1 MLGIKIQPFLL
12 SVLMLLL
19 TFSLQAQEVSFEA
32 TTDAREVVENNSFSV
47 VFTLRNAEGS
57 GFRPPAFDGFRVLR
71 GPNRSVSTQ
80 ISNGVVRSEKSYTYT
95 LLARGEGTYTI
106 GPASILVN
114 GKKLT
119 TEPVQVKVVKGKEGV
134 EKDLNQ
140 VTVRVIPSVVDAV
153 VGQQIIIDYKLYT
166 TVNVD
171 SYNVIEESD
180 YQGFFAQD
188 IKRFDSRV
196 IREVE
201 DGVQYVTKVLKR
213 VALFPQQAG
222 ALTIEPMLIQIGIV
236 EDDDPARRRSMF
248 FNRNIKRTAI
258 ETEPLTINV
267 SSLPGDAP
275 ATFSGAVGQYQVS
288 SRLNR
293 KMMTT
298 DDVLSVRIAVQG
310 NGDVKRIQPPELNL
324 PEGFDAYDP
333 KVKDESAYEI
343 NGEIVGKK
351 EFEYL
356 VLPKKPG
363 TYNIAPAFT
372 FYNPDSAKYVT
383 IEDDVFPLNVR
394 QGSMVATDR
403 PALEEEEATID
414 DIEFIML
421 NTALYPKQS
430 SPFIGSLLFWLLS
443 VLPLLLL
450 GGIWLFK
457 RSRDADLAMDPALKR
472 QKKARKA
479 AEKRLETANQHL
491 KAEKSRAFYDEVSK
505 AMLDYVCDKLQIP
518 RSELT
523 KENLREKLQNLKVE
537 ESRIDRFMKIIH
549 NCEIALFAGKDN
561 SEAMNETYENCV
573 DTIASIEAH
582 LSK

>member
-12 SVLMLLL
+12 SVLMLML

-275 ATFSGAVGQYQVS
+275 VTFSGAVGQYQVS

-394 QGSMVATDR
+394 
-403 PALEEEEATID
+403 
-414 DIEFIML
+414 
-421 NTALYPKQS
+421 
-430 SPFIGSLLFWLLS
+430 
-443 VLPLLLL
+443 
-450 GGIWLFK
+450 
-457 RSRDADLAMDPALKR
+457 
-472 QKKARKA
+472 
-479 AEKRLETANQHL
+479 
-491 KAEKSRAFYDEVSK
+491 
-505 AMLDYVCDKLQIP
+505 
-518 RSELT
+518 
-523 KENLREKLQNLKVE
+523 
-537 ESRIDRFMKIIH
+537 
-549 NCEIALFAGKDN
+549 
-561 SEAMNETYENCV
+561 
-573 DTIASIEAH
+573 
-582 LSK
+582 

>member
-1 MLGIKIQPFLL
+1 
-12 SVLMLLL
+12 
-19 TFSLQAQEVSFEA
+19 
-32 TTDAREVVENNSFSV
+32 
-47 VFTLRNAEGS
+47 
-57 GFRPPAFDGFRVLR
+57 
-71 GPNRSVSTQ
+71 
-80 ISNGVVRSEKSYTYT
+80 
-95 LLARGEGTYTI
+95 
-106 GPASILVN
+106 
-114 GKKLT
+114 
-119 TEPVQVKVVKGKEGV
+119 
-134 EKDLNQ
+134 
-140 VTVRVIPSVVDAV
+140 
-153 VGQQIIIDYKLYT
+153 
-166 TVNVD
+166 
-171 SYNVIEESD
+171 
-180 YQGFFAQD
+180 
-188 IKRFDSRV
+188 
-196 IREVE
+196 
-201 DGVQYVTKVLKR
+201 
-213 VALFPQQAG
+213 
-222 ALTIEPMLIQIGIV
+222 
-236 EDDDPARRRSMF
+236 
-248 FNRNIKRTAI
+248 
-258 ETEPLTINV
+258 
-267 SSLPGDAP
+267 
-275 ATFSGAVGQYQVS
+275 
-288 SRLNR
+288 
-293 KMMTT
+293 
-298 DDVLSVRIAVQG
+298 
-310 NGDVKRIQPPELNL
+310 
-324 PEGFDAYDP
+324 
-333 KVKDESAYEI
+333 
-343 NGEIVGKK
+343 
-351 EFEYL
+351 
-356 VLPKKPG
+356 

-450 GGIWLFK
+450 GGIWIFK

>member
-1 MLGIKIQPFLL
+1 MLGTKIQPFLL

-95 LLARGEGTYTI
+95 LLARGKGTYTI
-106 GPASILVN
+106 EPASILVN

-119 TEPVQVKVVKGKEGV
+119 TEPVQVKVVEGKEGV

-450 GGIWLFK
+450 GGIWVFK

-537 ESRIDRFMKIIH
+537 ESKIDRFMKIIH

-582 LSK
+582 LSR